1 MSCLVLTRNQLNGNH
16 LQMYLSFIAHDCN
29 CFSPGPQPA
38 TGDPGLFYFG
48 IPGGRNGGSGFDTDG
63 KRSVSP
69 GEPPGSCSVSRRA
82 LHRSSC
88 YSKTERRPLSE
99 TKPGELVSPRKR
111 HIERRFGGG
120 RDKTPIIYLSYLF
133 SASGLAVAKGQ
144 TTCSEAFPNKKLCSV
159 FKVLDVKTWRW
170 HKAKCFAQQLFDVSY
185 MAAAHKP
192 QRINS
197 RTTAGPCASIKK
209 VENIFTVNV
218 SHVLGDWRR
227 FSSERF
233 IAPSAVEGDFT
244 VKFRLCLA

>member
-1 MSCLVLTRNQLNGNH
+1 MQLFFAGAAA
-16 LQMYLSFIAHDCN
+16 SDWRSRPFFI
-29 CFSPGPQPA
+29 
-38 TGDPGLFYFG
+38 
-48 IPGGRNGGSGFDTDG
+48 SGFPEDGTAVRASIRIG
-63 KRSVSP
+63 KRSVGP
-69 GEPPGSCSVSRRA
+69 GEPPWSCSDSCRA
-82 LHRSSC
+82 LHRIQLLLRDR
-88 YSKTERRPLSE
+88 ERRPISE

-120 RDKTPIIYLSYLF
+120 RDKTPVIYSSYLF
-133 SASGLAVAKGQ
+133 SESGLAVAKGQ
-144 TTCSEAFPNKKLCSV
+144 TTCSGAFPNKRLCSV

-170 HKAKCFAQQLFDVSY
+170 HKAKCFAQRLFDVGC

-197 RTTAGPCASIKK
+197 RTTAGPGASIKK

>member
-1 MSCLVLTRNQLNGNH
+1 MIATVFRRGRSQRLEIQAF
-16 LQMYLSFIAHDCN
+16 FILGFPEDGTAVRA
-29 CFSPGPQPA
+29 SIRMGKGPSAQ
-38 TGDPGLFYFG
+38 
-48 IPGGRNGGSGFDTDG
+48 
-63 KRSVSP
+63 
-69 GEPPGSCSVSRRA
+69 VSRRGAA
-82 LHRSSC
+82 LSVAVLSIVAAATQRQSDGLQAKPSQGSLFLPERDTSS
-88 YSKTERRPLSE
+88 
-99 TKPGELVSPRKR
+99 V
-111 HIERRFGGG
+111 IFWDG
-120 RDKTPIIYLSYLF
+120 RDKTPVIYSSYLF

-170 HKAKCFAQQLFDVSY
+170 HKAKCFAQQLFDVGY

-197 RTTAGPCASIKK
+197 RTTAGPCASINK